1 MDSFLGHLQINIDQK
16 QIGFYK
22 DFFSFLNWKF
32 IYEDENAIGVL
43 DKNGSSVW
51 FIPAMNE
58 VKNDYDGVGMNHLA
72 IGVSTPAEVDQA
84 AAWLTEHEIPALF
97 ETPRHRP
104 DFSDSEDETYYQV
117 MFESPDKVLLEVVYY
132 GPKQVM

>member
-1 MDSFLGHLQINIDQK
+1 MNTFLGHLQINIDQK

-51 FIPAMNE
+51 FIPAMND

-72 IGVSTPAEVDQA
+72 IGASSQDEVDKTV
-84 AAWLTEHEIPALF
+84 AWLKEHDIPALF
-97 ETPRHRP
+97 DTPRHRP
-104 DFSDSEDETYYQV
+104 DFSDSENDTYYQV
-117 MFESPDKVLLEVVYY
+117 MFESPDKVLLEVVYC
-132 GPKQVM
+132 GPKQM

>member
-1 MDSFLGHLQINIDQK
+1 MDSFLGHLQINIDQQ

-22 DFFSFLNWKF
+22 EFFSFLNWKF

-58 VKNDYDGVGMNHLA
+58 AKNDYDGVGMNHLA
-72 IGVSTPAEVDQA
+72 IGVASPAEVDQA
-84 AAWLTEHEIPALF
+84 DAWLKEQGIPALF
-97 ETPRHRP
+97 ETPRQRP
-104 DFSDSEDETYYQV
+104 DFSESDNEIYYQV
-117 MFESPDKVLLEVVYY
+117 MFESPDKVLLEVVYS
-132 GPKQVM
+132 GPKQVG